1 MRDVA
6 ETVLGRLPSTV
17 AYADVRVVHR
27 RHEGV
32 VIENEAPAQLV
43 VEESLGLGLRVLKD
57 GRWGFAATSSLDS
70 AGIDGAITRAVD
82 QASVASGPV
91 VRLAPASVVV
101 DTWQSACDRD
111 PFTVPMEERV
121 DLLVRASAAMRRA
134 GPALISAQ
142 ASVDCFRDDKL
153 FANTE
158 GSRIEQTTIESGGG
172 LLATARSADD
182 VQRRSY
188 PQSVPRAI
196 LGQRGDF
203 ATAGWEHVEGLGLV
217 DEAERVGSEAVALLS
232 AAPCPS
238 TRTTLIIGGAQM
250 PMVVHETCGHP
261 AELDRVLGGEASLAG
276 GSYMDLEARGALRVG
291 SELVNIT
298 ADATLPGGLGSFAYD
313 DEGVAAQRTPII
325 EAGVFSGYLSS
336 RSSAAEIG
344 AASSGAARAD
354 GWTRIPLVRM
364 TNVSLEPGTT
374 PLDQLIGETAEGIL
388 VDMNR
393 SLSIDDQRRSFRFG
407 SEIGWEIH
415 DGKLGRMLKDC
426 TFRGDSIELWRSCD
440 AVADAASWRLW
451 GIPSCNKGEPL
462 QVAHIGHGTVP
473 ARFRDV
479 AVGGGST

>member
-6 ETVLGRLPSTV
+6 ETALGRVPPGVT
-17 AYADVRVVHR
+17 YADVRVVHR

-32 VIENEAPAQLV
+32 VVENEVPVQLA
-43 VEESLGLGLRVLKD
+43 VEESIGLGLRVLKD
-57 GRWGFAATSSLDS
+57 GRWGFAATSSLS
-70 AGIDGAITRAVD
+70 PSGIDDAVRRAMD
-82 QASVASGPV
+82 QAAIASQPAT
-91 VRLAPASVVV
+91 RLAPATVV
-101 DTWQSACDRD
+101 QDRWESPSQVD
-111 PFTVPMEERV
+111 PFEIPMAERV
-121 DLLVRASAAMRRA
+121 ELLLRASAAMRRA
-134 GPALISAQ
+134 GAAVISAQ
-142 ASVDCFRDDKL
+142 ASVDLYRDEKV

-158 GSRIEQTTIESGGG
+158 GSLIEQVITESGGG
-172 LLATARSADD
+172 LLATARSDDD

-203 ATAGWEHVEGLGLV
+203 ATAGWEHVERLRLA

-232 AAPCPS
+232 APPCPAG
-238 TRTTLIIGGAQM
+238 RTTLIIGGAQM

-276 GSYMDLEARGALRVG
+276 GSYMQPGERGSLRIG
-291 SELVNIT
+291 SELVNVT
-298 ADATLPGGLGSFAYD
+298 ADATLPGGLGSFGYD

-325 EAGVFSGYLSS
+325 EAGRFVGYLSS
-336 RSSAAEIG
+336 RGSAAELG
-344 AASSGAARAD
+344 EPSTGAARAD
-354 GWTRIPLVRM
+354 GWARIPLVRM
-364 TNVSLEPGTT
+364 TNVSLEPGST
-374 PLDQLIGETAEGIL
+374 PLEQMIGETEDGIL

-407 SEIGWEIH
+407 SEIGWEIR

-426 TFRGDSIELWRSCD
+426 TFRGDSLELWRSCD
-440 AVADAASWRLW
+440 AVADRSSWRLW

-473 ARFRDV
+473 ARFRNV
-479 AVGGGST
+479 AVGRG